1 MGTVKRCVSLSSGTT
16 YAVKII
22 KTRDD
27 EIIGNAKKEFERLKK
42 IDHVNIIAVHE
53 LLIDN
58 LVGNVYL
65 VMEFF
70 KGKEMFQLLTEI
82 GCYDGGLNR
91 EYVARAIFADIRGN
105 QISAQAGHSAQGPQA
120 K

>member
-1 MGTVKRCVSLSSGTT
+1 MSSGNT

-42 IDHVNIIAVHE
+42 IDHENIIAVHE

-82 GCYDGGLNR
+82 GCYDGRLRR
-91 EYVARAIFADIRGN
+91 EHV
-105 QISAQAGHSAQGPQA
+105 S
-120 K
+120 

>member
-1 MGTVKRCVSLSSGTT
+1 MGTVKRCECVSTKKT

-42 IDHVNIIAVHE
+42 INHDNIIAVHE

-70 KGKEMFQLLTEI
+70 NGQEMFQLLTEI
-82 GCYDGGLNR
+82 GCYDGELNR
-91 EYVARAIFADIRGN
+91 EHV
-105 QISAQAGHSAQGPQA
+105 S
-120 K
+120 